1 MRVLTLTFKWLSHK
15 FICVH
20 VIFYKCKYFRISVTG
35 KWIRTGTVRARRAW
49 KIQKSKNVWGN
60 DLKTMLW
67 LIHHL
72 PVQCECISQHCMLF
86 KSGSNQCYKWLP
98 KEDNQTAGR
107 TFTYS
112 AVRVGGC
119 WGARYNSSVLV
130 MWQQWMEACSLW
142 GGGCCRTVGLS
153 RLCPEFKV
161 CVCAGVCVSVC

>member
-20 VIFYKCKYFRISVTG
+20 VIFYKCKHFRISVTG
-35 KWIRTGTVRARRAW
+35 KWIRPGMMRARRAW

-72 PVQCECISQHCMLF
+72 PVQCEYISQHCMLF

-98 KEDNQTAGR
+98 KDNQTAGR

-119 WGARYNSSVLV
+119 WGARYNSSALV

-142 GGGCCRTVGLS
+142 GGGCCRTQSVYHDSAPSL
-153 RLCPEFKV
+153 K